1 MAIYF
6 DNLQRNYT
14 DVSIME
20 DGIETISIFL
30 SNRWTCNLF
39 LSLEYIEFNSNKLFR
54 LTWLMSFKVIY
65 GNIEFNGFNLF
76 NRFILDTVLTKIHIP
91 EKLVNEQVSF
101 TEAYS
106 VTSWN
111 ARPT

>member
-14 DVSIME
+14 DVSNME
-20 DGIETISIFL
+20 DE
-30 SNRWTCNLF
+30 C
-39 LSLEYIEFNSNKLFR
+39 IEFNSNKLFI

-65 GNIEFNGFNLF
+65 GNIEF
-76 NRFILDTVLTKIHIP
+76 ILDAVLTKIHIP

-106 VTSWN
+106 VTLKPLHGMLVQPGAPNYVLIGSYDCI
-111 ARPT
+111 

>member
-20 DGIETISIFL
+20 DVTD
-30 SNRWTCNLF
+30 
-39 LSLEYIEFNSNKLFR
+39 EFNSNKLFR

-76 NRFILDTVLTKIHIP
+76 NRFILDAVLTKIHIP

-106 VTSWN
+106 VTLKPLHGMLVQSRAPN
-111 ARPT
+111 YVLIVIYDVLI

>member
-20 DGIETISIFL
+20 D
-30 SNRWTCNLF
+30 
-39 LSLEYIEFNSNKLFR
+39 EYIEFNSNKLFR

-91 EKLVNEQVSF
+91 EKLVNEQGKKKSPATDHKF
-101 TEAYS
+101 HIM
-106 VTSWN
+106 
-111 ARPT
+111 

>member
-20 DGIETISIFL
+20 DVNSF
-30 SNRWTCNLF
+30 NRF
-39 LSLEYIEFNSNKLFR
+39 SQ
-54 LTWLMSFKVIY
+54 
-65 GNIEFNGFNLF
+65 FNGFNLF
-76 NRFILDTVLTKIHIP
+76 NRFILDAVLTKIHIP

-106 VTSWN
+106 VTLKPLHGMLVQSRAPN
-111 ARPT
+111 YVLIVIYDVLI

>member
-20 DGIETISIFL
+20 D
-30 SNRWTCNLF
+30 
-39 LSLEYIEFNSNKLFR
+39 EYIEFNSNKLFR

-65 GNIEFNGFNLF
+65 GNIE
-76 NRFILDTVLTKIHIP
+76 IHIP
-91 EKLVNEQVSF
+91 EKLVNEQGKKKSPATDHKF
-101 TEAYS
+101 HIM
-106 VTSWN
+106 
-111 ARPT
+111 